1 MQIKLRQ
8 KRGRSNMSKDV
19 SVAEEKKS
27 EQTKATRKPILKV
40 EGLKK
45 YFPVHGFFGNFG
57 RPIGHVKAV
66 NDISL
71 QVYEGET
78 YGLVGESGCGKSTT
92 GRSILRLIEPT
103 EGAAYFE
110 GENIFEMPDKEFNR
124 VRQEMQIVFQDPY
137 SSLNPRKRIGQ
148 IIEEPLNIHNIGNKS
163 ERSDIVMDILEKVGM
178 RLDHYYR
185 YPHELSGGQRQRIGL
200 ARALVV
206 NPKFIIADE
215 PVSALDVSIQSQV
228 INLLEEL
235 QNDLGLTYL
244 FIAHDISVVR
254 HVSDRIGVMYLGKLV
269 EEATSEELIEEPLH
283 PYTQALLSAVP
294 LPQPGLSRE
303 RIVLKGEIPSP
314 LNPPKGC
321 IFHTRCPYAMDICRE
336 VIPER
341 KEIKPDHFVACHLHE

>member
-1 MQIKLRQ
+1 MRTKLRQ
-8 KRGRSNMSKDV
+8 KRRRSNMSKEV
-19 SVAEEKKS
+19 NVVAEK
-27 EQTKATRKPILKV
+27 KV
-40 EGLKK
+40 ETNKNSRTPLLDIRGLKK
-45 YFPVHGFFGNFG
+45 YFPVKGFLGNFG
-57 RPIGHVKAV
+57 RPVGHVKAV
-66 NDISL
+66 NDVSL
-71 QVYEGET
+71 QIYEGET

-103 EGAAYFE
+103 A
-110 GENIFEMPDKEFNR
+110 GEAFFQGEDIFKMSEKEFSR
-124 VRQEMQIVFQDPY
+124 IRQEMQIVFQDPY

-148 IIEEPLNIHNIGNKS
+148 IIEEPLNIHNIGKKS
-163 ERSDIVMDILEKVGM
+163 ERADIVMDILEKVGM

-228 INLLEEL
+228 INLLLDL
-235 QNDLGLTYL
+235 QDDMGLTYL

-269 EEATSEELIEEPLH
+269 EEATSEELIDEPLH

-294 LPQPGLSRE
+294 LPNPELRRE

-314 LNPPKGC
+314 LDPPKGC
-321 IFHTRCPYAMDICRE
+321 IFHTRCPFAMDICRE

-341 KEIKPDHFVACHLHE
+341 KEVRPEHFVSCHLHE